1 MLLLARLTALTV
13 LWIDRGSPVSRDLK
27 SEGQWTNVEMSF
39 PISNALV
46 RPW

>member
-13 LWIDRGSPVSRDLK
+13 LRIDRGSPVSRDLK
-27 SEGQWTNVEMSF
+27 SEGREINVEMSF
-39 PISNALV
+39 PISNALL